1 MDGNLCKNYV
11 DTKYADVDE
20 IADFWEKLK
29 REISTIFS
37 INFWELLTSLY
48 CLDMFWYLS
57 TSNFNK

>member
-11 DTKYADVDE
+11 DNKYADVDE

-37 INFWELLTSLY
+37 INFLELLTSLY